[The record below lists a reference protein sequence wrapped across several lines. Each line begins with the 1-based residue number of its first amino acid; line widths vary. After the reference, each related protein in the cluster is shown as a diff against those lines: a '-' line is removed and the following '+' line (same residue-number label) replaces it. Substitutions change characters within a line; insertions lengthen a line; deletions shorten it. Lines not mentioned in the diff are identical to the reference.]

1 MNDIQ
6 INVEDYSLVK
16 TSIINNIK
24 IRIMKIDLYKSVT
37 LSVSLLTNNMNIDNK
52 LITISGDDYTKWGND
67 DNYIINF
74 VLNNLGLTKKI

>member
-6 INVEDYSLVK
+6 INIEDYNLVK

-24 IRIMKIDLYKSVT
+24 IKIMKIELYKSIT
-37 LSVSLLTNNMNIDNK
+37 LSVSLLTNNINIDNK
-52 LITISGDDYTKWGND
+52 IITISGKDYNNWGND
-67 DNYIINF
+67 DNYIVNF

>member
-6 INVEDYSLVK
+6 INIEDYNLVK

-24 IRIMKIDLYKSVT
+24 IKIMKIELYKSIT
-37 LSVSLLTNNMNIDNK
+37 LSVSLLTNNINIDNK
-52 LITISGDDYTKWGND
+52 IITISGTDYNNWGND

-74 VLNNLGLTKKI
+74 VLNNLGLTKKM